1 MLPLIGR
8 LGARIPWR
16 YDPGNLLSWILAILG
31 LAIYFGVRLRR
42 ELRHGG

>member
-16 YDPGNLLSWILAILG
+16 YDPGNLLSWIVAVLG
-31 LAIYFGVRLRR
+31 LVIYFGVRLRR

>member
-16 YDPGNLLSWILAILG
+16 YDPGNVLSWILAVLG
-31 LAIYFGVRLRR
+31 LAIYFGARLRR
-42 ELRHGG
+42 ELRHEV